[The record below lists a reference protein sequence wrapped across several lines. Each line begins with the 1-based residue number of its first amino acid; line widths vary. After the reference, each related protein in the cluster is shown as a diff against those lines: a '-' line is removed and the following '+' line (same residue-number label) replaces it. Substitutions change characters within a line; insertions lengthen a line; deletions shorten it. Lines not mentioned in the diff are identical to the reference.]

1 MKRYLEYD
9 ETKTPHTLTESP
21 SRILRFWVFQ
31 EYAGGIADELP
42 QIPPISKDALRATK
56 AMIGNERGTKCDLI

>member
-42 QIPPISKDALRATK
+42 QIPPISKDAFCASKTVVSNQHGK
-56 AMIGNERGTKCDLI
+56 AGDVI